1 MIAIREINNVKDL
14 TDFLELNKE
23 ELHIVK
29 LGAKWC
35 GPCRIMDET
44 LKGLNENKIG
54 NTLFGIVD
62 IDVEDCEEIAMSY
75 RVRSIPFTL
84 FFKNG
89 EILEKNM
96 GALSSEE
103 IYNKIEMYQ

>member
-62 IDVEDCEEIAMSY
+62 IDIEDCEEIAMSY

-103 IYNKIEMYQ
+103 IYNQIERYQ